1 MSEPT
6 KKKVAGGNG
15 RGYFPLSEKS
25 REIENKRREALANAG
40 HTWAKNEPFPNGD
53 GYIMISECFADFLKQ
68 AVKRNNRKDF
78 RLNYKFWK
86 NDTEVE
92 GGAQIAFS
100 DSQYRYTEEGLGNRY
115 QNFRDFKKD
124 WKPKDSDDDDGFGDA
139 PDDDFDDD
147 IPF

>member
-25 REIENKRREALANAG
+25 REIENKRREALADAG
-40 HTWAKNEPFPNGD
+40 HSWAKNEPFPNGD
-53 GYIMISECFADFLKQ
+53 GYIMISRCFVDFLDQ
-68 AVKRNNRKDF
+68 AVERNDNQDF

-86 NDTEVE
+86 SDTEAE
-92 GGAQIAFS
+92 GGANIAFK
-100 DSQYRYTEEGLGNRY
+100 DSQYRYTEEGVGNRY
-115 QNFRDFKKD
+115 QSFREFKKD
-124 WKPKDSDDDDGFGDA
+124 WQPKHSSDSDGFGAA